1 MTKLSELGPP
11 IVGTR
16 HGAPVEQEGD
26 HFYTCPTCGQP
37 VDRRDL
43 RQVIWH
49 ERPGHERL
57 ELDA

>member
-11 IVGTR
+11 LIGTR
-16 HGAPVEQEGD
+16 QALVKHEAQHLYD
-26 HFYTCPTCGQP
+26 CPTCGQT

-49 ERPGHERL
+49 ELPGHERL
-57 ELDA
+57 EIDS